1 MDFLPETTTWLLRIW
16 LSLWERLV
24 KKSPKDFG
32 NSWIWPERTKI
43 RRVNIDSGESKIDQ
57 VNLEMTII
65 TRIRLEDLRK
75 IITLLT
81 TISKIIMEVLILS
94 LTVKAVIT
102 IIQAPVIV
110 IITQI
115 TTTLMVTKVII
126 STIRTAKA
134 QIQLGIEMIS
144 PRLLLM
150 EEMIFHTP
158 TETQIRWVT
167 MVVINHKEK
176 PLTQLP

>member
-1 MDFLPETTTWLLRIW
+1 
-16 LSLWERLV
+16 
-24 KKSPKDFG
+24 
-32 NSWIWPERTKI
+32 
-43 RRVNIDSGESKIDQ
+43 
-57 VNLEMTII
+57 MTII

-158 TETQIRWVT
+158 TETQIR
-167 MVVINHKEK
+167 
-176 PLTQLP
+176 